1 MSALAPTPLRR
12 TEGVKATSGRHLP
25 LDTRFTLGEEITPQQ
40 WAFLD
45 ENGFLIFNQVA
56 SQDECEGIL
65 SEADRLAAR
74 WMSEGRKSLYGI
86 PLFRGK
92 GVDGEEFIARQP
104 FNSVFSDYIREFVH
118 GDRLSPIRD
127 LIGKNTRVGDQE
139 KDGVVLNRYLNVPG
153 SAYPRLGWHTDGLRD
168 LVYLRMP
175 KRMLNVGLHFDRITR
190 EDGGLRL
197 IPGSHKQG
205 AKGFLF
211 GKAYFLDHREDPNE
225 VMVETKPG
233 DLTIHDG
240 RLWHRVE
247 QSQHTGARSLRRS
260 MYLPYLTDEFQPKD
274 ENSTTPIYH
283 HIGRAM
289 RRFKGLASKL

>member
-1 MSALAPTPLRR
+1 MTAYNVASMPSPTVDTR
-12 TEGVKATSGRHLP
+12 SGRDLP
-25 LDTRFTLGEEITPQQ
+25 LDTRFQLGPVITPQQ
-40 WAFLD
+40 WGFLD
-45 ENGFLIFNQVA
+45 ENGFLIFDQVA
-56 SQDECEGIL
+56 STDECERIL
-65 SEADRLAAR
+65 AEADDMAAR
-74 WMSEGRKSLYGI
+74 WIAEGRKKVYGI

-118 GDRLSPIRD
+118 DARFQPIRD
-127 LIGKNTRVGDQE
+127 LIGRNTRVGDRE

-168 LVYLRMP
+168 IVYLRMP

-205 AKGFLF
+205 FTGFVF
-211 GKAYFLDHREDPNE
+211 RKAYFLDHREDPE
-225 VMVETKPG
+225 EIMVETKPG
-233 DLTIHDG
+233 DLTLHDG

-247 QSQHTGARSLRRS
+247 QSQHTGPRSLRRS
-260 MYLPYLTDEFQPKD
+260 MYLPYLTDEFQPKHED
-274 ENSTTPIYH
+274 SPTPLYH
-283 HIGRAM
+283 HIGVAM
-289 RRFKGLASKL
+289 RRFKRLAAKL